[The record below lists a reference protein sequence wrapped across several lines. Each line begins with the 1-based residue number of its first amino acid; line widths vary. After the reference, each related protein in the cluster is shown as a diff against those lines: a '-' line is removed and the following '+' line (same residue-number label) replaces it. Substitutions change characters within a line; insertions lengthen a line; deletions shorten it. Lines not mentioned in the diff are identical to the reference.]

1 MASLRLVSLFTV
13 LTIVLLVVPSNPIA
27 HANPQAA
34 PPTPQTQP
42 VGMSVRPAPASP
54 LAPVSF
60 AKAVTYGWGGCE
72 SQSVAIGDLNGDGHL
87 DLVVSSFFNSCSGG
101 FGTVGVLL
109 GNGNG
114 TFQNAVTYTVDEFP
128 SFAAIADVNGDGHPD
143 LVVSGLCLQNGGC
156 NGSAGGVSVL
166 LGKGDGTFQSP
177 VTYGVP
183 KGAGEV
189 VVADVNGD
197 GHPDLVVATGC
208 QGGCGAAVNVLLGNG
223 DGTFQAPIGSG
234 TGGAGSLAVGDLNGD
249 GRLDVAVVG
258 TEVSVMQGNGDGTFQ
273 APTVYP
279 TGGDGATWVAMADL
293 NGDGHLDLVVANTCE
308 SGTSCQ
314 YGSAGVLLGNGDGTF
329 KAPVSYLSDG
339 GEARSVAVQDV
350 NGDGKPDVILANQ
363 CHSYSGCAGGGSTG
377 DVGVLLGNGDGT
389 FQNAMSRGSGGYF
402 GWSVAIG
409 DVNGDGK
416 PDLAVVNYGYS
427 SASSVAVLLNNTPR
441 STTGTTLTSSPN
453 PSVVHQSVNFTAKVT
468 SVKPVPNG
476 ATVTFYSGSTKLGTG
491 TTTSGVATFST
502 SFSAARSY
510 TIKAKYAGDGF
521 HSPSYG
527 TVTQVVN
534 P

>member
-1 MASLRLVSLFTV
+1 MAVQPAL
-13 LTIVLLVVPSNPIA
+13 
-27 HANPQAA
+27 A
-34 PPTPQTQP
+34 PP
-42 VGMSVRPAPASP
+42 SA
-54 LAPVSF
+54 LVSF
-60 AKAVTYGWGGCE
+60 AKAVTYSWGACS

-87 DLVVSSFFNSCSGG
+87 DLVVPSAFASCSGG

-114 TFQNAVTYTVDEFP
+114 TFKNAVTYSVDEYVV
-128 SFAAIADVNGDGHPD
+128 FAAIADVNGDGHPD
-143 LVVSGLCLQNGGC
+143 LVVSGLCLQTGGC

-166 LGKGDGTFQSP
+166 MGKGDGTFQSP
-177 VTYGVP
+177 VTYGLP
-183 KGAGEV
+183 KGAGSV
-189 VVADVNGD
+189 VIVDINGD

-208 QGGCGAAVNVLLGNG
+208 NGSNCGTATVSVLLGNG
-223 DGTFQAPIGSG
+223 DGTFRAPVSSS
-234 TGGAGSLAVGDLNGD
+234 TGEGYVGSLAVGDLNGD
-249 GRLDVAVVG
+249 GLLDVAVVSS
-258 TEVSVMQGNGDGTFQ
+258 EVVSVMQGNGDGTFQ
-273 APTVYP
+273 APTIYP
-279 TGGDGATWVAMADL
+279 TGGAGATWVAMADL
-293 NGDGHLDLVVANTCE
+293 NGDGHLDLVLANGCE

-329 KAPVSYLSDG
+329 KAPVSYLSG
-339 GEARSVAVQDV
+339 GAEAQSVAVQDV
-350 NGDGKPDVILANQ
+350 NGDSKPDIILANQ
-363 CHSYSGCAGGGSTG
+363 CGVYGNYGCAGGTTTG
-377 DVGVLLGNGDGT
+377 RLGVLLGNGDGT
-389 FQNAMSRGSGGYF
+389 FQNAISFGSGGYF

-416 PDLAVVNYGYS
+416 PDLAVVNDGYS
-427 SASSVAVLLNNTPR
+427 SASSVGVLLNNTPR
-441 STTGTTLTSSPN
+441 STTSTTLTSSPN

-476 ATVTFYSGSTKLGTG
+476 SPVTLYSGSTKLGTG
-491 TTTSGVATFST
+491 TTTNGVATFST

-527 TVTQVVN
+527 AVTQVVN

>member
-1 MASLRLVSLFTV
+1 MAV
-13 LTIVLLVVPSNPIA
+13 
-27 HANPQAA
+27 Q
-34 PPTPQTQP
+34 
-42 VGMSVRPAPASP
+42 PAPASP

-87 DLVVSSFFNSCSGG
+87 DLVVPSALASCSGG

-114 TFQNAVTYTVDEFP
+114 TFQNAVTYSVNEYVVFV
-128 SFAAIADVNGDGHPD
+128 AIGDVNGDGHPD

-177 VTYGVP
+177 VTYGLP
-183 KGAGEV
+183 KGAGAV
-189 VVADVNGD
+189 VIVDINGD

-208 QGGCGAAVNVLLGNG
+208 NGSGCGTATVSVLLGNG
-223 DGTFQAPIGSG
+223 DGTFQAPVSSS
-234 TGGAGSLAVGDLNGD
+234 TGEGYVGSLAVGDVNGD
-249 GRLDVAVVG
+249 GRLDVAVVSSKV
-258 TEVSVMQGNGDGTFQ
+258 VSVMLGNGDGTFQ
-273 APTVYP
+273 TPTTYP
-279 TGGDGATWVAMADL
+279 TGGDLATWVAMADL

-339 GEARSVAVQDV
+339 GEARSVAVLDV
-350 NGDGKPDVILANQ
+350 NGDSKPDIILANQ
-363 CHSYSGCAGGGSTG
+363 CGAYGSNGCSGGTSTG
-377 DVGVLLGNGDGT
+377 RVGVLLGNGDGT
-389 FQNAMSRGSGGYF
+389 FQNAMSFGSGGYL
-402 GWSVAIG
+402 GSSVAIG

-427 SASSVAVLLNNTPR
+427 SASSVGVLLNNTPR

-476 ATVTFYSGSTKLGTG
+476 STVTFYSGSTKLGTG

-502 SFSAARSY
+502 SFSAAGSY

-521 HSPSYG
+521 RRPSYG